1 MKEEQIGM
9 LVMAGVFA
17 LLGII
22 MMANRGFTA
31 WGLRTR
37 TGQKWVR
44 LFGEDRSLTI
54 LRFVVSPLL
63 IIMAVFFAWAVTT
76 GQVK

>member
-1 MKEEQIGM
+1 M
-9 LVMAGVFA
+9 LVMAGVIA
-17 LLGII
+17 AIGII
-22 MMANRGFTA
+22 MMLSHGFTA

-44 LFGEDRSLTI
+44 LFGEDRSMTI

-63 IIMAVFFAWAVTT
+63 LLLSAFFAWAVMT